1 MEHHRMAL
9 PLGLGMQNSVGTAL
23 SHQAGSGNK
32 GNEPLSQALALRLRN
47 KSYGSRRLGFAI
59 G

>member
-1 MEHHRMAL
+1 MAL